1 MRRNELGFDLVERK
15 GSGVDDVRA
24 GRAIAQ
30 EVARHDRAGIETD
43 RATGDQIAAAHGDQ
57 IGRARPGAN
66 EVHGHGADSGGEAA
80 SAQVAAPTM
89 SRGTINLLAGP
100 AAASAAASATEPTP
114 ASAATRSECVS
125 TRSLAVASSSSGT
138 TMRETLN
145 FSAAA
150 RMPGSLLFACL
161 VAIAS
166 SASAPSCARA
176 SAARM

>member
-43 RATGDQIAAAHGDQ
+43 RATPDQIAAAHGDQ

-66 EVHGHGADSGGEAA
+66 EVHGHGADSCGEAA
-80 SAQVAAPTM
+80 SAQVAAPTIT
-89 SRGTINLLAGP
+89 RGTINVLAGP

-114 ASAATRSECVS
+114 ASAVTRSERVS
-125 TRSLAVASSSSGT
+125 TRPFAAVSSSSGT
-138 TMRETLN
+138 TTKATPN
-145 FSAAA
+145 FSAAS
-150 RMPGSLLFACL
+150 RMPGSPLFACI

-166 SASAPSCARA
+166 RASALICARA
-176 SAARM
+176 SAVR